1 MRKLNYIAPLWSI
14 FIIYSNMLF
23 SQKPAQST
31 DLEIVNS
38 KPYKTEK
45 NGSATI
51 RRKDKVLSSQVGQ
64 NIKEPGENKLKK
76 TKNN

>member
-45 NGSATI
+45 MAVQLLEV
-51 RRKDKVLSSQVGQ
+51 R
-64 NIKEPGENKLKK
+64 IKYYLAK
-76 TKNN
+76 